1 MQAMEGGSAARE
13 NTTMSTNGTNP
24 VAPPQGDLRLLDSE
38 VARRLL
44 SSTIPAR
51 MAYIATDGTP
61 RVIATWFHW
70 TGEELVMPTFVSAP
84 HVRRPAARLGALRA
98 HPEVAITIDTES
110 FPPMVLSV
118 RGRVSLTEVAGVP
131 AEYRLAAR
139 RYLGEE
145 AAAAYLA
152 QIDQPVTTMVSIA
165 VRPSWVGVLD
175 FQRRLPEAMGGP
187 AG

>member
-1 MQAMEGGSAARE
+1 
-13 NTTMSTNGTNP
+13 MSTNGTGS
-24 VAPPQGDLRLLDSE
+24 AAAPQGDLSLLDSD

-44 SSTIPAR
+44 QSSIPAR

-98 HPEVAITIDTES
+98 RPEVAVTIDTES
-110 FPPMVLSV
+110 FPPLVLSM
-118 RGRVSLTEVAGVP
+118 RGRASLAEVTGVP

-152 QIDQPVTTMVSIA
+152 QIDQPVTRMALIA
-165 VRPSWVGVLD
+165 VRPTWVGVLD
-175 FQRRLPEAMGGP
+175 FQQRLPEVMGGL
-187 AG
+187 AS

>member
-1 MQAMEGGSAARE
+1 MSTDGTNSAA
-13 NTTMSTNGTNP
+13 
-24 VAPPQGDLRLLDSE
+24 APQGDLRLLDSE

-44 SSTIPAR
+44 SSAIPAR

-84 HVRRPAARLGALRA
+84 HIRRPAARLGALRA

-118 RGRVSLTEVAGVP
+118 RGRVSLAEVAGVP

-152 QIDQPVTTMVSIA
+152 QIDQPVTTMARIA
-165 VRPSWVGVLD
+165 VRPTWVGVLD
-175 FQRRLPEAMGGP
+175 FQQRLPEVMGG
-187 AG
+187 AAS

>member
-1 MQAMEGGSAARE
+1 MSTDGTDSAA
-13 NTTMSTNGTNP
+13 
-24 VAPPQGDLRLLDSE
+24 VPQGDLGLLDSD

-44 SSTIPAR
+44 ASTIPAR

-70 TGEELVMPTFVSAP
+70 TGEELVMPTFISAP
-84 HVRRPAARLGALRA
+84 HVRRPAARLAALRA

-110 FPPMVLSV
+110 FPPTVLSV
-118 RGRVSLTEVAGVP
+118 RGRASLAEVAGVI

-152 QIDQPVTTMVSIA
+152 QIDQPVTAMARIA
-165 VRPSWVGVLD
+165 VRPTWVGVLD
-175 FQRRLPEAMGGP
+175 FQHRLPEVMGGL
-187 AG
+187 AT

>member
-1 MQAMEGGSAARE
+1 
-13 NTTMSTNGTNP
+13 MSTDGTSF
-24 VAPPQGDLRLLDSE
+24 AAAPQGDLRLLDSD
-38 VARRLL
+38 VAKRLL
-44 SSTIPAR
+44 SSAIPAR
-51 MAYIATDGTP
+51 VAYIAADGTP
-61 RVIATWFHW
+61 RVMATWFHW

-84 HVRRPAARLGALRA
+84 HIRRPAARLGALRA

-118 RGRVSLTEVAGVP
+118 RGRVSLAEVAGVP

-152 QIDQPVTTMVSIA
+152 QIDQPVTTMVRIA
-165 VRPSWVGVLD
+165 VRPTWVGVLD
-175 FQRRLPEAMGGP
+175 FQHRLPEVMGGP
-187 AG
+187 GS